1 MRTFLTGVIVF
12 VVLGAVTACNVA
24 PPPPPPPPAEGPQT
38 KEEVLALVRPM
49 ISPIRAALTP
59 GAYLTDTDRA
69 VVMGNLRGAVAQYG
83 GTEFG
88 RAALREV
95 GYDIAELGR
104 EAGKAE
110 RWRLALFCVDVFD
123 LLSMESALLKRIGE
137 RAQHMMDQPTVR
149 VRGFLEDGANKDL
162 YVFMDLVNRR
172 TGEVEKV
179 RAREG
184 EEFGGLRLIK
194 VLGRNQKVRVEY
206 LRIPGLIFDVDFE
219 PNNP

>member
-1 MRTFLTGVIVF
+1 MRNIWTSVIA
-12 VVLGAVTACNVA
+12 LAALAALTACNVA
-24 PPPPPPPPAEGPQT
+24 PPPPPPPPPEGPQT

-49 ISPIRAALTP
+49 IAPIRAALAP

-69 VVMGNLRGAVAQYG
+69 VIMGNLRAAVAEHG
-83 GTEFG
+83 GKDFG
-88 RAALREV
+88 QAALREV
-95 GYDIAELGR
+95 GHEISEMGR

-123 LLSMESALLKRIGE
+123 LLNMESALLKRIGQ

-149 VRGFLEDGANKDL
+149 VRGFLEDGANRDL

-172 TGEVEKV
+172 TGEVQKV
-179 RAREG
+179 RVREG
-184 EEFGGLRLIK
+184 EEFGGLRLIQ

-206 LRIPGLIFDVDFE
+206 LRIPGLIFDVNFE

>member
-49 ISPIRAALTP
+49 ISPIRTALAP
-59 GAYLTDTDRA
+59 GAYLSETDRA

-95 GYDIAELGR
+95 GVREETIEEIMVHNPARWLDYDA
-104 EAGKAE
+104 K
-110 RWRLALFCVDVFD
+110 
-123 LLSMESALLKRIGE
+123 
-137 RAQHMMDQPTVR
+137 
-149 VRGFLEDGANKDL
+149 
-162 YVFMDLVNRR
+162 
-172 TGEVEKV
+172 
-179 RAREG
+179 
-184 EEFGGLRLIK
+184 
-194 VLGRNQKVRVEY
+194 
-206 LRIPGLIFDVDFE
+206 
-219 PNNP
+219 